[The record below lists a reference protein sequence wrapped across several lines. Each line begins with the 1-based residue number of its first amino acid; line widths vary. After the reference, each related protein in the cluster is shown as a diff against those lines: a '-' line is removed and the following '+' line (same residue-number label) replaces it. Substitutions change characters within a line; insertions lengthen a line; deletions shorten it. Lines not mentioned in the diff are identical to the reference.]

1 MGQETWA
8 KVLSFYRSKTQV
20 PEVVKDAGEPL
31 EELEEHEEKSE
42 STDYLYL
49 CKYLFFI
56 LLALSL
62 YE

>member
-20 PEVVKDAGEPL
+20 PEVVEDAEEPL
-31 EELEEHEEKSE
+31 EELEEHQEKSE
-42 STDYLYL
+42 STDYFYL
-49 CKYLFFI
+49 FICLFFI

>member
-8 KVLSFYRSKTQV
+8 KVLSFYRSKIQV

-49 CKYLFFI
+49 CIYLFFI
-56 LLALSL
+56 C
-62 YE
+62 